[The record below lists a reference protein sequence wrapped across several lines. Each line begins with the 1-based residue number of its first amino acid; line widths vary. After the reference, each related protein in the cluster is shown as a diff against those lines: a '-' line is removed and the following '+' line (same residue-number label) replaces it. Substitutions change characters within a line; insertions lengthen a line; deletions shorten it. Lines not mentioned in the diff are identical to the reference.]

1 MSVPNTPTVPPTST
15 QAGSQSIEC
24 PECAANVRIANQPL
38 AGEVIRCGD
47 CQAELEITSINPL
60 RVELAPEV
68 EEDWG
73 E

>member
-1 MSVPNTPTVPPTST
+1 MTTPTTT
-15 QAGSQSIEC
+15 IQTAC
-24 PECAANVRIANQPL
+24 PECDGVIPFDRPPL
-38 AGEVIRCGD
+38 SGQVSTCATCAV
-47 CQAELEITSINPL
+47 ELEVVALNPL

>member
-1 MSVPNTPTVPPTST
+1 MS
-15 QAGSQSIEC
+15 SQTAAAITEC
-24 PECAANVRIANQPL
+24 PECAGTVSFERAPL
-38 AGEVIRCGD
+38 AGQVAPCPA
-47 CQAELEITSINPL
+47 CAAELEVVALNPL